1 MHTYEQKAIAPVFA
15 FLSETGKKPQETDGK
30 HVTKL
35 CNKVG
40 WQTLYGCQCYDIVKL
55 LSYVTKLDDKHYMA
69 VSVMI

>member
-55 LSYVTKLDDKHYMA
+55 LFVYNSLTCVLNFK
-69 VSVMI
+69 V